1 MEAVFGL
8 QMVEQIDSFVS
19 VMSTADGES
28 PDWPSP
34 VTVENEAG
42 ASDWLLICE
51 HASPHIPA
59 RYARLGLPAGVE
71 QEHIGWDIGAA
82 DLAQALS
89 RRLDAP
95 LALAGYSRLL
105 IDLNRPLGA
114 PTSIP
119 AVSERTEIPGNVGLD
134 EAERRFRAE
143 RLFRPFHD
151 RVAELIAVRERTGRR
166 TRILTVHS
174 FTPVFLDKPRPWRL
188 GVLAAGSRRL
198 AEMLLAELR
207 AVAPGFSMTLDEPY
221 RIATDEDY
229 AIPVH
234 GDARGHD
241 ALLIEVRNNELGT
254 PDAVAAWA
262 DRLAEALGRI

>member
-1 MEAVFGL
+1 MT
-8 QMVEQIDSFVS
+8 I
-19 VMSTADGES
+19 
-28 PDWPSP
+28 
-34 VTVENEAG
+34 ENEDG

-51 HASPHIPA
+51 HASAHIPA
-59 RYARLGLPAGVE
+59 RYAGLGLPAGADKG
-71 QEHIGWDIGAA
+71 HIGWDIGAA
-82 DLAQALS
+82 DLARALS

-105 IDLNRPLGA
+105 IDLNRPLGS

-119 AVSERTEIPGNVGLD
+119 VVSERTEIPGNAGLD

-151 RVAELIAVRERTGRR
+151 RVTELISARERAGRR
-166 TRILTVHS
+166 ARILTVHS
-174 FTPVFLDKPRPWRL
+174 FTPVFLGMPRPWRL
-188 GVLAAGSRRL
+188 GVLAGESRPL
-198 AEMLLAELR
+198 AEMLLDELR
-207 AVAPGFSMTLDEPY
+207 AVAPNLSMTLDEPY
-221 RIATDEDY
+221 RIAIDEDY

-241 ALLIEVRNNELGT
+241 ALLIEIRNNELGT

-262 DRLAEALGRI
+262 RRLAEALGRI